1 MASLDLTPLCLENPL
16 GGDSVT
22 FRSVVK
28 TPAAN
33 CTKGNG
39 QEGFLGGKTAIL
51 IEKQTQSC
59 SLCAQEENCFVLLA
73 TAPCLRSEGWVSRCW
88 GVLAAELCRLS
99 PPTQASPVQTQFNFG
114 EVCKGLE

>member
-1 MASLDLTPLCLENPL
+1 MPMRSSRRRLAYLWREGIKEVWLHSLAFPQVASLDLTPLCLENPP

-51 IEKQTQSC
+51 IK
-59 SLCAQEENCFVLLA
+59 
-73 TAPCLRSEGWVSRCW
+73 
-88 GVLAAELCRLS
+88 
-99 PPTQASPVQTQFNFG
+99 
-114 EVCKGLE
+114 K